1 VFGYDKMKLDV
12 SFPDAGCQQLLEHEC
27 KLCTFQERR
36 MVTQVAAD
44 PLVNSQR
51 DTWSEPA
58 MGTANKAFPWKVPAR
73 CLDPRPSAPAV
84 VTKESW
90 REAGWVCLQAR
101 YGCQSESSTRLSWA
115 KEKRRFLDWQILLG
129 PKELQ
134 NRKAFQSFQRS
145 WWCQSTRC
153 EKASKEGKKP
163 RTTAPKIQDPASPY
177 STCPAT
183 KHQCIVQ

>member
-1 VFGYDKMKLDV
+1 MSPWQSWNSVDQAGLKLRNPPASASQVLGLMASSSHFFLTFIFLFSWHLSKSSCRKSTLTCFYFFLFPGPSQVFGYDKMKLDV

-90 REAGWVCLQAR
+90 REAG
-101 YGCQSESSTRLSWA
+101 
-115 KEKRRFLDWQILLG
+115 
-129 PKELQ
+129 
-134 NRKAFQSFQRS
+134 
-145 WWCQSTRC
+145 
-153 EKASKEGKKP
+153 
-163 RTTAPKIQDPASPY
+163 
-177 STCPAT
+177 
-183 KHQCIVQ
+183 